1 MHPLIKRTVKRG
13 KLAYLWVTRILLAP
27 NRFGVPWHV
36 RLRYAV
42 SGGFIADQVALY
54 GLTPRTKGAYLSE
67 FDWYRSRWINEP
79 FDSMLNNKIVCNEVL
94 QHHIRV
100 PQIFFI
106 KNKGRL
112 VSHGSSSGPSASI
125 DEVIDAL
132 DQTGAM
138 FLKPLAAGKGKGVR
152 RLDSIDGVYRI
163 DNATASREQVVR
175 LIQTDDGWFLS
186 GAVAQHPQLAAI
198 HEHTTN
204 TIRLITMRMPDG
216 TAKIFFAVLRM
227 GTAETVPVDNG
238 SRGGLVS
245 RIDLETGELSEA
257 RTLWSRDVFTEH
269 PDTKAQI
276 LGARV
281 PLWDDVKA
289 AVLTAVD
296 AVPYVQFIAWDILVT
311 PDGPCVI
318 EANTSS
324 GVNIIQIWGPQRQGE
339 LGDFYRAHGVKC

>member
-1 MHPLIKRTVKRG
+1 MHPLIKRAVKRG

-36 RLRYAV
+36 RVRYAV
-42 SGGFIADQVALY
+42 SGGFIGDQVALY
-54 GLTPRTKGAYLSE
+54 GLTNRTRGAYLSE

-79 FDSMLNNKIVCNEVL
+79 FDAMLNNKIVCNEVL

-100 PQIFFI
+100 PRIYFI

-112 VSHGSSSGPSASI
+112 VSHGSPTGPSATI
-125 DEVIDAL
+125 DDVIDAL
-132 DQTGAM
+132 REAGAM
-138 FLKPLAAGKGKGVR
+138 FMKPLAAGKGKGVR
-152 RLDSIDGVYRI
+152 RLDASDGVFEI
-163 DNATASREQVVR
+163 DNVAASRGQVVN
-175 LIQTDDGWFLS
+175 LLQSEDGWFLS
-186 GAVAQHPQLAAI
+186 GAVAQHEHLAAI

-227 GTAETVPVDNG
+227 GTSATIPVDNG

-245 RIDLETGELSEA
+245 RIDLDTGELSEA
-257 RTLWSRDVFTEH
+257 RTLWSKDVFDEH
-269 PDTKAQI
+269 PDTRAPI
-276 LGARV
+276 RGTRV

-289 AVLTAVD
+289 AVLRAVD

-311 PDGPCVI
+311 PEGPCII

-324 GVNIIQIWGPQRQGE
+324 GVNIIQIWGPQRHGE
-339 LGDFYRAHGVKC
+339 LGDFYRAHGVRC